1 MSSLRG
7 CKDAIDDFERSYFS
21 PTCAKKGNECCKC
34 GDTGCEGPVSSATG
48 ASSSSGYI
56 ATPTAAIVVA
66 QGSSSSSGCI
76 TTPAAAITVAQ
87 ESSSSSGCITTPVA
101 AIFVVGTSSG
111 TAVSTLPDSVV
122 HTHAHQARQGR
133 GEAVKKRRER

>member
-7 CKDAIDDFERSYFS
+7 CKDAIDDFERTYFP

-56 ATPTAAIVVA
+56 APPTAAIV
-66 QGSSSSSGCI
+66 
-76 TTPAAAITVAQ
+76 
-87 ESSSSSGCITTPVA
+87 
-101 AIFVVGTSSG
+101 VVGTSSG
-111 TAVSTLPDSVV
+111 TAVSTLPEV
-122 HTHAHQARQGR
+122 
-133 GEAVKKRRER
+133 